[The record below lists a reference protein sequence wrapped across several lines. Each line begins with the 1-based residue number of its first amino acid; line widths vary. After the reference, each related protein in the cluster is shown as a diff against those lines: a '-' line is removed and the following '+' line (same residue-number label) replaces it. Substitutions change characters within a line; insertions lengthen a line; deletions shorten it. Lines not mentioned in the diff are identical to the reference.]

1 MGVGDP
7 FFCTKCKSCLNKFS
21 KVLSKQEYEEK
32 FYKQEEKI
40 EKK

>member
-7 FFCTKCKSCLNKFS
+7 FFCSECKSCLNKFS
-21 KVLSKQEYEEK
+21 KVLTKQEYENLFYNQEK
-32 FYKQEEKI
+32 V